1 MGMLFV
7 AGQYSNLLTRTP
19 GVVTASTTNA
29 LFPTTGLYDGRAAV
43 PFMFNAAGVDDWTK
57 KDVNLT
63 TNPGFETSTLA
74 SWTSRN
80 LGTGT
85 STETLTGAE
94 VHSGTKACEMT
105 GTNASNRGGRS
116 QDYLCHPGD
125 FLKLDSWAR
134 AITSGTWKYFAQN
147 LATGRFYNGSTWQTA
162 ETNFSTGTSTTYA
175 NQTVTFQLEDYEAC
189 QQPVVTLR
197 LTLICE
203 AGNVAFDD
211 VLLLPA
217 VNFTSV
223 HGHNLAALA
232 PVLQSSPDDSAWTTR
247 ITPTIKR
254 PSFYAYD
261 SAVKHYYRYWRL
273 FLVGT
278 NAAPGYM
285 GEWVLGDA
293 DAPLNAQLWD
303 YSTKWTYAQ
312 ARMVAS
318 GGDTFRYLV
327 ATDPTRVLS
336 LSFQPAGSSQ
346 AEYRELR
353 DTLFRLH
360 QGGNY
365 PVVIAPLDTEADVLL
380 AIPGQDVD
388 IARTFSGV
396 WGADLTF
403 EEMQFPILG
412 L

>member
-1 MGMLFV
+1 MGMLFL
-7 AGQYSNLLTRTP
+7 AGQYANLLTRTP
-19 GVVTASTTNA
+19 GVVTASSTNA

-74 SWTSRN
+74 NWTSRN
-80 LGTGT
+80 LGSGT
-85 STETLTGAE
+85 STETTTGAE
-94 VHSGTKACEMT
+94 VRTGTKACEMT
-105 GTNASNRGGRS
+105 GTNSSNRGGRS
-116 QDYLCHPGD
+116 QDYLVHPAD

-134 AITSGTWKYFAQN
+134 AITSGTFKYFLQN
-147 LATGRFYNGSTWQTA
+147 LNTGRYYNGSTWQTA
-162 ETNFSTGTSTTYA
+162 ETFATSGTGTSYA
-175 NQTVTFQLEDYEAC
+175 NQTVTFQMEDYEAC
-189 QQPVVTLR
+189 QTSPVTLR
-197 LTLICE
+197 LTLICD

-223 HGHNLAALA
+223 HGHNLGPLA

-247 ITPTIKR
+247 ITPVIKR
-254 PSFYAYD
+254 PAFYGYD
-261 SAVKHYYRYWRL
+261 SATRHYYRYWRL
-273 FLVGT
+273 SLVGT
-278 NAAPGYM
+278 NTAAGYM
-285 GEWVLGDA
+285 GEWVLGSA
-293 DAPLNAQLWD
+293 LAPLNAQRWD
-303 YSTKWTYAQ
+303 YSTKWEYPQ

-365 PVVIAPLDTEADVLL
+365 PVVIAPLDTEAEVLL
-380 AIPGQDVD
+380 AVPGQDMDV
-388 IARTFSGV
+388 ARTFSSV

-403 EEMQFPILG
+403 EELQHPILG

>member
-1 MGMLFV
+1 
-7 AGQYSNLLTRTP
+7 
-19 GVVTASTTNA
+19 
-29 LFPTTGLYDGRAAV
+29 
-43 PFMFNAAGVDDWTK
+43 
-57 KDVNLT
+57 VNLT

-74 SWTSRN
+74 NWTSRN

-85 STETLTGAE
+85 SVETTTAGEFRSGA
-94 VHSGTKACEMT
+94 KACKET

-125 FLKLDSWAR
+125 FLKLDAWSR
-134 AITSGTWKYFAQN
+134 AVGSGTSKYFVQN
-147 LATGRFYNGSTWQTA
+147 LDTGRFYSGSVWQTA
-162 ETNFSTGTSTTYA
+162 ETFAASQTSTTYT
-175 NQTVTFQLEDYEAC
+175 NSLVTFQLEDYEAC
-189 QQPVVTLR
+189 QKPVVTLR

-203 AGNVAFDD
+203 AGTVCFDD

-254 PSFYAYD
+254 PAFYAYD

-273 FLVGT
+273 NLVGT

-303 YSTKWTYAQ
+303 YSTKWSHAQ
-312 ARMVAS
+312 ARYTAS
-318 GGDTFRYLV
+318 GGDTFRYLIS
-327 ATDPTRVLS
+327 ADPTRVLT

-353 DTLFRLH
+353 DTLYRLH

-388 IARTFSGV
+388 ITRMFSGV

-403 EEMQFPILG
+403 EEMQFPIVG